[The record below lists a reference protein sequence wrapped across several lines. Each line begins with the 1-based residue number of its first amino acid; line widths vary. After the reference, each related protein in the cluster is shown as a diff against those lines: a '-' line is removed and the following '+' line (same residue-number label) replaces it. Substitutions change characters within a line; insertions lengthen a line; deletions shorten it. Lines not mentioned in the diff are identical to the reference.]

1 MVYDGDDGVFL
12 YLDGVSDSAELENSG
27 TTAQM
32 NCVLRY
38 VGVQRIDSSASN
50 NRYFN
55 GQIRDVKIMP
65 SALSAGEI
73 RKLYSG
79 ENPKKNLYFEMVT
92 DGTFTNTANWVEGT
106 GWSIGAA
113 GATHTGSSSYIT
125 QTPIVNYVEGQWYV
139 ATCDCT
145 LTSGGLYLVNHTT
158 PSPVDVQFTI
168 SGSRAYAV
176 WYQSSVNLSSTNVYA
191 TGNVTITN
199 LKISK
204 VGTLLDF
211 NYRSASST
219 KWYNQA
225 IPDSFTGVVNGTAL
239 SAGSTDHYVGGDLEV
254 KDKLAVGNL
263 NVPKTFTGTANQP
276 IVIPRE
282 THYSAVNYAG
292 TGVTK
297 LIGVLSD
304 RVKIADNGGPTIIGG
319 NLLLGNNWS
328 DYGSFSGAA
337 VMVMPNNKFLSSLNN
352 PASENTRIIGLNA
365 SNQVSIA
372 PGSEATVFG
381 GTITENSSIAI
392 KENIFDLNTTLD
404 KINRVR
410 PVKYNKKVSKN
421 KKEIGFIAEELA
433 EIFPELVE
441 NDENGNPTSVNY
453 TRAVTVLFDGFKQMY
468 KELKEIKERIK

>member
-1 MVYDGDDGVFL
+1 FSLPDGIKFYTGTNDYRLQIDAEGTQDHKGNATVNSSTVQGLQDGAGYDFDGADDYIDLGANTTFSTGAYTISAWIKSNDTTHTYIQNIVGYATNNVGYFCVHTSGKLAYWDYGGGAWRYGNTVLTSGKWHHVVMVYDGDDGGFF
-12 YLDGVSDSAELENSG
+12 YLDGVADSAELAYSG
-27 TTAQM
+27 TTAQK

-38 VGVQRIDSSASN
+38 IGANQVASSASN
-50 NRYFN
+50 DRHFL
-55 GQIRDVKIMP
+55 GQMRDVKIMP

-211 NYRSASST
+211 IYRSASST

-225 IPDSFTGVVNGTAL
+225 IP
-239 SAGSTDHYVGGDLEV
+239 
-254 KDKLAVGNL
+254 
-263 NVPKTFTGTANQP
+263 
-276 IVIPRE
+276 
-282 THYSAVNYAG
+282 
-292 TGVTK
+292 
-297 LIGVLSD
+297 
-304 RVKIADNGGPTIIGG
+304 
-319 NLLLGNNWS
+319 
-328 DYGSFSGAA
+328 
-337 VMVMPNNKFLSSLNN
+337 
-352 PASENTRIIGLNA
+352 
-365 SNQVSIA
+365 
-372 PGSEATVFG
+372 
-381 GTITENSSIAI
+381 
-392 KENIFDLNTTLD
+392 
-404 KINRVR
+404 
-410 PVKYNKKVSKN
+410 
-421 KKEIGFIAEELA
+421 
-433 EIFPELVE
+433 
-441 NDENGNPTSVNY
+441 
-453 TRAVTVLFDGFKQMY
+453 
-468 KELKEIKERIK
+468 